1 MIEGATVPQGYPRA
15 VRVAAFV
22 KGGGDVFLL
31 IQFTQELGTET
42 ITTRRNRRRRRC
54 RRC

>member
-22 KGGGDVFLL
+22 KGGGGRVFVD
-31 IQFTQELGTET
+31 TVHPGT
-42 ITTRRNRRRRRC
+42 RY
-54 RRC
+54 